1 MSQWMT
7 ELCEGLGSEGG
18 TRGPQEGEDPRG
30 PGRAGRGRED
40 EKTSGEETRARAGPG
55 PTESAFL
62 SSSMTLKGAAASLGI
77 GTFASSFFELRAA
90 SALSFP
96 PFSVAAL
103 AESLVTLPKAN
114 LLRRFPVGG
123 LSAGFTFTFTSSV
136 LVALNI
142 KCYYLPPTN
151 TRPLSG
157 KSYLGSLTRGAGQA
171 AADVLSWKTGHV
183 MKYQVESETRSMGC
197 SLSGSLG

>member
-1 MSQWMT
+1 MIAVLGVRTCTGAMSQWMT

-77 GTFASSFFELRAA
+77 GTFASSVLELRAA
-90 SALSFP
+90 STLSFP

-123 LSAGFTFTFTSSV
+123 LSAGFAFTFASSV
-136 LVALNI
+136 LVVVAGWGVARL
-142 KCYYLPPTN
+142 KPGEASGGGG
-151 TRPLSG
+151 RGWGGVGPLG
-157 KSYLGSLTRGAGQA
+157 GRVGS
-171 AADVLSWKTGHV
+171 
-183 MKYQVESETRSMGC
+183 
-197 SLSGSLG
+197 